1 MWYQAIPGNQCA
13 ILIKLIQSSSNLNT
27 CCWPALYNLGIPC
40 KSLQGNSFLIQIAL
54 AFCWLPCKKNFIGT
68 LLSQVLHIRAN
79 YSFKSRLP
87 GSLKVLWQ
95 LPEVR
100 EAFYRTHTMQW
111 DPLKAFNRGNAI
123 TRLVHSHVPFYKA
136 TRAFCQIQSCS
147 WSIQFFFSSL
157 FLFCASLNIWAHIVA
172 LWPLWSENILLKDW
186 LFPAGSVQLRSHSS
200 AITCLSGVEQSWF
213 SRGVYWS
220 HKWKG

>member
-54 AFCWLPCKKNFIGT
+54 AFCWLPCKKNIFGT
-68 LLSQVLHIRAN
+68 QLSQVLHIRAN
-79 YSFKSRLP
+79 YSFKSRLL

-147 WSIQFFFSSL
+147 WGVQIFFLLFISVLCFIKYMGPHCCFMAPLVPEYIIKGLTFSSRVG
-157 FLFCASLNIWAHIVA
+157 S
-172 LWPLWSENILLKDW
+172 
-186 LFPAGSVQLRSHSS
+186 AGSVQLP
-200 AITCLSGVEQSWF
+200 
-213 SRGVYWS
+213 
-220 HKWKG
+220 